1 MERDPYGGVV
11 SGPAAGLAQYGDLLL
26 ALGLSSAVGLERELR
41 QRAAG
46 LRTHAL
52 VGLAS
57 ALIML
62 VSKYGFSDV
71 IGYSHVV
78 LDPSR
83 IAAQIVSG
91 IGFIGGGIIFVRRD
105 VVRGLTTAATIWVVA
120 GVGMA
125 CGAGLPLLALATT
138 GGHFLV
144 VFAYPPLTRAL
155 HRARRTP
162 TEVQLDY
169 RDGEGVLRRVLGET
183 TARGFSIGHV
193 ETHARDGRTVSL
205 LIRVAG
211 SNNSITDLAAALSE
225 VDGVL
230 AVNAGDFDEP

>member
-1 MERDPYGGVV
+1 MSF
-11 SGPAAGLAQYGDLLL
+11 SGPGVELSQYGDLLL
-26 ALGLSSAVGLERELR
+26 ALALSSAIGLEREVR

-71 IGYSHVV
+71 IGYPHIV

-120 GVGMA
+120 GIGMA
-125 CGAGLPLLALATT
+125 CGADLPLLAVATT
-138 GGHFLV
+138 VGHFIV
-144 VFAYPPLTRAL
+144 VFGYPPLTRAL
-155 HRARRTP
+155 HHARHTP

-169 RDGEGVLRRVLGET
+169 RDGQGVLRRVMAET
-183 TARGFSIGHV
+183 TALGFSIAHV
-193 ETHARDGRTVSL
+193 ETQARDGGTVSL
-205 LIRVAG
+205 LIRISATNHSV
-211 SNNSITDLAAALSE
+211 TELAAALSE

-230 AVNAGDFDEP
+230 AVNAGDLDEP